1 MSTSLDQLARGLR
14 VLNKI
19 AVAHRSARD
28 PGSNGVGVTVSL
40 RCRGPQYVVSVEHYR
55 DDGGYGE
62 KLSRTEKSFDTLD
75 AAVEHVG
82 QQGFSIEQLSF

>member
-1 MSTSLDQLARGLR
+1 MSTPLDELLRGLR
-14 VLNKI
+14 TLNEI
-19 AVAHRSARD
+19 AVAHRSARE

-40 RCRGPQYVVSVEHYR
+40 RCRGPKYVVSVEHYR

-62 KLSRTEKSFDTLD
+62 KLSRVEESFDTLD

-82 QQGFSIEQLSF
+82 QQGFSVEDLKF